1 MGLNSSL
8 EPSRV
13 ENLLQLE
20 TGEKAERK
28 VREIQSKRVPQPTN
42 ARGRPHESMRKNAGS
57 LYEQRLAS
65 SKEAGP
71 QSYTHE
77 EASLTNN
84 LNRLGSRF
92 ILRASA
98 KKPSLDFGIKRL

>member
-20 TGEKAERK
+20 TGEKAEGK
-28 VREIQSKRVPQPTN
+28 VREIQSERVTQPIN
-42 ARGRPHESMRKNAGS
+42 ARGRPHESRRKSAGS

-77 EASLTNN
+77 EASSTNN

-98 KKPSLDFGIKRL
+98 KKPSLDFGIRRL